1 MSQHMATPE
10 NFNGETS
17 SPDAQQLPTV
27 GKSIAWLVAFAALFY
42 GAAMLYGA
50 YLGVTQPDLV
60 EDDELLMEALLSPTG
75 LMVVS
80 LLQAVLL
87 IPCVLFAAHF
97 SSQHWRDTLAFRAV
111 PLHLLGFWALV
122 YCGYFVVMSVMEV
135 LVPADHGEIMTSLA
149 GSRHLG
155 LFLTF
160 VVVAPVIEELVFR
173 GYLFTAWRKTRLG
186 LWGTVLLTSL
196 IFSLVHAAQ
205 YSWLILI
212 YLFVF
217 SIILG
222 LAREKTGSIWTP
234 AILHVLNNAIA
245 MVSLVYLGLY

>member
-17 SPDAQQLPTV
+17 SPDTQQLPTV

-50 YLGVTQPDLV
+50 YLGVVQPEVV
-60 EDDELLMEALLSPTG
+60 EDDALLMEALLSPTG
-75 LMVVS
+75 LMAVS
-80 LLQAVLL
+80 LLQALFLV
-87 IPCVLFAAHF
+87 PVVLFASHF
-97 SSQHWRDTLAFRAV
+97 PGQHWRQTLTFNSV
-111 PLHLLGFWALV
+111 PARVLGFWVLV
-122 YCGYFVVMSVMEV
+122 YCGYFVAMSVMEL

-196 IFSLVHAAQ
+196 IFALIHAAQ

-234 AILHVLNNAIA
+234 IVLHVLNNAIA
-245 MVSLVYLGLY
+245 MVSLVYLGYY